1 MYVAKLLTR
10 NGYTKLAQ
18 ELHADAGMTVR
29 NGVIKIQHLREV
41 DPDLARTIAE
51 IEGQAWC

>member
-1 MYVAKLLTR
+1 LTR

-18 ELHADAGMTVR
+18 ELHAGTTVR
-29 NGVIKIQHLREV
+29 NGVIKIQHLHEV